1 MLDGASG
8 IARIADVG
16 NKQLLDAVSG
26 LGGNAAEG
34 LEGSLVLGQLLGGL
48 AVGLELLGGRGN
60 DDLALATIDDAH
72 VAGLD
77 DGGNALDGEDGR
89 DLKGAADDS
98 GVGGAATGLGDDSG
112 DVLLVDVGG
121 HGRRELA
128 HDDDGVLGQRGEVN
142 ELLAKQEGKQAS
154 ADVGDVSGALT
165 EELVLHGGEHVVV
178 HVIGS
183 LDSLLGAHPG
193 VDVATDGLD
202 QAVVLGELDVG
213 AHDASLSDEAASLHG
228 LDLLIGHLD
237 EAGTRRLI
245 ASLLSGH
252 VRNGLGSEGKIGL
265 DRDTRDTNANTVR
278 SVYAFVHV
286 NPPLSKMLTT
296 RFKRAPLEAA
306 PKGAKP
312 M

>member
-1 MLDGASG
+1 MMTAAQSARAEYFQLTPIDGMLSYGQSEP
-8 IARIADVG
+8 
-16 NKQLLDAVSG
+16 
-26 LGGNAAEG
+26 GGKETY
-34 LEGSLVLGQLLGGL
+34 
-48 AVGLELLGGRGN
+48 
-60 DDLALATIDDAH
+60 D
-72 VAGLD
+72 
-77 DGGNALDGEDGR
+77 
-89 DLKGAADDS
+89 K
-98 GVGGAATGLGDDSG
+98 
-112 DVLLVDVGG
+112 LVDTKIDTKWGG
-121 HGRRELA
+121 WF
-128 HDDDGVLGQRGEVN
+128 
-142 ELLAKQEGKQAS
+142 
-154 ADVGDVSGALT
+154 
-165 EELVLHGGEHVVV
+165 
-178 HVIGS
+178 
-183 LDSLLGAHPG
+183 
-193 VDVATDGLD
+193 
-202 QAVVLGELDVG
+202 
-213 AHDASLSDEAASLHG
+213 DASLSDEAASLHG